1 VLSIKKDRL
10 INKMMLRLV
19 VRWSPILIAAMLLL
33 LCIQSVPTWARH
45 QDTAIIRE
53 PTAPSPFIEGEPITT
68 KVIFSTGD
76 FRGDDHRTIDFNNE
90 TIYLLTIVDSSAD
103 GATLQ
108 PYSAIISIGLSD
120 QKIHE
125 YSRPLPAGYWTV
137 TMEVRDGN
145 SPDATL
151 LDVEEQRFIVKA
163 PEYRVIERQATAEE
177 KIADL
182 TEANLF
188 YSPVIAG
195 SAAIAGAIAGAGVT
209 YFVSHRIER
218 RRERWQAEQ
227 TAGFKARI
235 RNLIRHELAQYSE
248 FFQRFLTQS
257 EPVEVG
263 SGGFARNR
271 LINSSSAFWPELLF
285 TLQSHP
291 DHYTGMSAETTAG
304 VFDTEALTRID
315 ESYRKSEL
323 FLFDIKKRIK
333 DGGGN
338 SINFSDAEVRELI
351 DLIQTTIELIGS
363 RTNRQL

>member
-1 VLSIKKDRL
+1 VKQRIIEICELWL
-10 INKMMLRLV
+10 N
-19 VRWSPILIAAMLLL
+19 VRWPPFLIAAMPLL
-33 LCIQSVPTWARH
+33 LCVQSVPTWAGH

-53 PTAPSPFIEGEPITT
+53 PITPSLFIEGEPITT

-76 FRGDDHRTIDFNNE
+76 IRGDDHRTIGFNNE

-103 GATLQ
+103 GATMQ
-108 PYSAIISIGLSD
+108 PYNATISIGLSD

-137 TMEVRDGN
+137 TMEVRDG
-145 SPDATL
+145 SVSDAKL
-151 LDVEEQRFIVKA
+151 LDVEEQRLIVKS
-163 PEYRVIERQATAEE
+163 PEYRVIERQVTAEE
-177 KIADL
+177 RIADL

-227 TAGFKARI
+227 TAGFKTRI
-235 RNLIRHELAQYSE
+235 RNLIQHELAQYSE
-248 FFQRFLTQS
+248 FFQQFLAQS

-263 SGGFARNR
+263 SGGFPRNR

-291 DHYTGMSAETTAG
+291 DHYTGMAAETTAR

-323 FLFDIKKRIK
+323 FLFDIKKKIK
-333 DGGGN
+333 DGGDN
-338 SINFSDAEVRELI
+338 SINFSDTEVRELI
-351 DLIQTTIELIGS
+351 DFIQSTIELINS
-363 RTNRQL
+363 RTNGQF